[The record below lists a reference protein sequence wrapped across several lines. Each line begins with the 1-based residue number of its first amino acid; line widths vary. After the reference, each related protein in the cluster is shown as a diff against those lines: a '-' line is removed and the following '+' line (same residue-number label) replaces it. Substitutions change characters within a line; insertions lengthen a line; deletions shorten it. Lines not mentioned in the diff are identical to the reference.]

1 MIISH
6 KDSLVY
12 LYTNLLPSFSNGFGF
27 HFGPV
32 LGRSLKTWLSRFN
45 FRSIFDSSW
54 RPESGRGGQETSRSK
69 RTWQVRINGW
79 KWLMNERPNKKCESW
94 NEGCSILFNS
104 FIKHRITN
112 EYHHKHLFYNMIHFV
127 FFGPRW
133 WRIIAMEEWRKA
145 GNLLR
150 SEKKIISQTWLKLDT
165 IIHYQYHVIWHH
177 VEISHDSIEE

>member
-1 MIISH
+1 MILSH
-6 KDSLVY
+6 KDSLV
-12 LYTNLLPSFSNGFGF
+12 TIRICFPFSNGFGF

-32 LGRSLKTWLSRFN
+32 LGRFLTTWLSRFN

-54 RPESGRGGQETSRSK
+54 RRESGRGGQETSRSK

-104 FIKHRITN
+104 FTKHRITN

-150 SEKKIISQTWLKLDT
+150 SEKIISQTWLKLDT